1 MMGGI
6 HFPPTLKGLKM
17 DKYFKKSNGVVIK
30 YDPLN
35 HDLESL
41 KDRFQECDADGKD
54 KPKPK
59 PKPKAKK
66 KEE

>member
-1 MMGGI
+1 MGGI

-17 DKYFKKSNGVVIK
+17 DKYFKKSNGLVIK
-30 YDPLN
+30 YDPSN
-35 HDLESL
+35 HDLDSL
-41 KDRFQECDADGKD
+41 KDRFQECDADGSEIK
-54 KPKPK
+54 KPK

>member
-1 MMGGI
+1 
-6 HFPPTLKGLKM
+6 M